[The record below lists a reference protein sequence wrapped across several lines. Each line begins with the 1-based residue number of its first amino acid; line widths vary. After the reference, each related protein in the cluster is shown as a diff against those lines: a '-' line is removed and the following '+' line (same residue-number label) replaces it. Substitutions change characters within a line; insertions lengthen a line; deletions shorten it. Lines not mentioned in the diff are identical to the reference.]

1 MKPEP
6 KETKI
11 VNQQPKKP
19 SKEEVK
25 KLIAEKKK
33 QVKDNQIIRK

>member
-1 MKPEP
+1 MKPE

-11 VNQQPKKP
+11 NNQPKKP
-19 SKEEVK
+19 NKEEVK
-25 KLIAEKKK
+25 KLVDEKKK